1 MRAELDRLY
10 TRRSAIDRL
19 IDALEVYERYE
30 RPELVEL
37 PKRAGTAFE
46 QPELIQVAG

>member
-1 MRAELDRLY
+1 MQAELERLY

-19 IDALEVYERYE
+19 IDALEVYERYQ

-37 PKRAGTAFE
+37 RKRATSVFE
-46 QPELIQVAG
+46 QPQLAQVGS